1 MFLHAWRAM
10 STLCVHFLQFF
21 QVMSTYMAIMNLSI
35 CVYGGQN
42 QARVIRR
49 PKFSSSGKLLIGQ
62 LWIRKFEFNFSEV
75 LRLALSKTHCS
86 RIGTGH
92 GVCEL
97 RTNMFLML

>member
-1 MFLHAWRAM
+1 MLGV
-10 STLCVHFLQFF
+10 LCLPSVYTFCNFF
-21 QVMSTYMAIMNLSI
+21 SSYEYSHDLNELISVSTYGRQCAS
-35 CVYGGQN
+35 QN

-86 RIGTGH
+86 RI
-92 GVCEL
+92 EL
-97 RTNMFLML
+97 VMASVS

>member
-21 QVMSTYMAIMNLSI
+21 FKLWVLTWSEWTDIYLYLRPAS
-35 CVYGGQN
+35 QN

-86 RIGTGH
+86 RI
-92 GVCEL
+92 EL
-97 RTNMFLML
+97 VMASVSW